1 VTSFSLDPASFQHER
16 GEVMKKL
23 LVLLFVGSLS
33 AFAQTPTAAI
43 APQYRTAQ
51 EIKVFWLNKMP
62 VPRTLDKDYK
72 EMVDARATFIADVRA
87 GKYNDSAEK
96 TAAEYNADLAM
107 KSGDD
112 AKAAFYNTKVEQF
125 AKAIE
130 ETAKAA
136 AAKNEVEK
144 NSAAMEALRRQLVQV
159 NRTLSD
165 MKAKQK

>member
-1 VTSFSLDPASFQHER
+1 MSFLLDPASLQHQR
-16 GEVMKKL
+16 CGVMKKL
-23 LVLLFVGSLS
+23 IVLLLACSLPV
-33 AFAQTPTAAI
+33 FAQSPTAAV
-43 APQYRTAQ
+43 APKYRTAQ

-72 EMVDARATFIADVRA
+72 EMVDARATFITDVRA

-125 AKAIE
+125 AKAIA

-165 MKAKQK
+165 MEANQR